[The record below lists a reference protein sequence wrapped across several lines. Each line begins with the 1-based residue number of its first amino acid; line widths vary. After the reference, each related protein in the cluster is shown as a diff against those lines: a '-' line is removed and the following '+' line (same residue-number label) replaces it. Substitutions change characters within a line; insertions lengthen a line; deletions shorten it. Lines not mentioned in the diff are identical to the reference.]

1 MKMNTII
8 FLYINDERVVRL
20 NRKLTVG
27 VITGLLL
34 APTAIANAHAQDNE
48 GQAHISIQSE
58 KVAYA
63 NEVAATIAREQLIA
77 QFGKL
82 SENSSDNEMVIADGD
97 ITIVQNSA
105 DFNADEK
112 AFIQA
117 KYDYVVKQRLLLK
130 KLKEISDKMGTIS
143 YTSKTFINDVKN
155 VQSQYETFLG
165 DESTAT
171 SYQYVQDQF
180 NQVVLAAL
188 NNGAKDIASTVRGTV
203 LQYGYDEIARNVYFK
218 GKGMDVDKL
227 SKLKVDVAKV
237 EPVITE
243 LDQLVELLEKST
255 DYSAI
260 SPGMN
265 SFTTNYNALTAEQKK
280 VVEAYNPND
289 DKITPFKKYKDALS
303 GLSALDKV
311 TSSIVQL
318 KGKQPADFT
327 SASSFISAVTAVEKA
342 YNSLDAA
349 SKQLLKTEYESIA
362 QYLKAANISKSISGL
377 RVSKEDVYR
386 TTVKDIKAEYDLLTE
401 GKGFV
406 KNIGDLDLALANIA
420 YAEDIEGKIK
430 AINVVEE
437 ANKVAAIKAAREAYN
452 NPSGTNINGSNVK
465 KIVNNLAELTAWEK
479 NLGAALKVDKLIDS
493 LDPTAKNFESKTLSA
508 WTAYNKLSE
517 NDKKLVQGAT
527 KLTLFQKYA
536 DISKKIATLKPTAD
550 YSTQLASLK
559 NLVDQLDAT
568 GSGYEMALNNLKTKL
583 TEELKALTD
592 EETAVEQV
600 TEKITNLGAST
611 NVAIEEILA
620 ARSAYNALST
630 TAKKRVTNIKVLT
643 DLEKSYK
650 SVVNVISLFEKL
662 DSNSKSY
669 ISKAKS
675 AYMAYAKLDDNYK
688 TFVQNYKDL
697 KDVIPAIDVMV
708 QISALSPSKKTYKD
722 DVVKAQEAFNKLG
735 ESLKAK
741 VVNSQDLTN
750 AQGYINSAK
759 AFDDRIIALANEG
772 PDTFVKKVAELTLEY
787 KAMDKNAQKLV
798 EQAKM
803 LSSYEKDNKAVIKV
817 IQMIDALNPTNKD
830 YTKKVLDARK
840 AYNALDQVSQK
851 RVTNYANLTAV
862 EDVASLIGLI
872 ASLKPT
878 SKTFYQDMKTARE
891 LYDALPAEKQQ
902 AIVNYDALVAAENE
916 QGLAQSV
923 VELIKLTEV
932 QDADYLTK
940 LMNARV
946 AYDKLS
952 SDQKKL
958 VTNIKDLTTRE
969 KAVKPILSV
978 MVQINELDPE
988 STSFVSK
995 VNSAR
1000 KAYDKLSKDQKKYID
1015 NINIL
1020 LKFEPV
1026 SNVME
1031 LISKLKSSSNTFL
1044 QDTSRAR
1051 SLYDALPDDMK
1062 QYVTNYYLLQ
1072 AAESSI
1078 LGAGNVMQM
1087 IDDLPSVDPKQ
1098 YVKRIQEIRAAYN
1111 ALPKDQQRA
1120 VQNYKVLQDQ
1130 EKLIKPVMSIVED
1143 IDRLLTAKD
1152 MDSQYQKILKAYD
1165 KLNADQRRYVYND
1178 QLLLSLDNVIKVYNN
1193 IAKLNPKDKYYFGMV
1208 EAARKEYD
1216 SLNTTDKQRISN
1228 YALLLEAEKSLAD
1241 VKKVVEIIAGL
1252 SPSSSTYIED
1262 VANAVAAYKALD
1274 SKIKGQVINEDVLK
1288 QAEKDVAAVLKVVQ
1302 AIGNIDPDSSSFEK
1316 KVLAAQKDYSNLSI
1330 EQQGLV
1336 YNYRILEDYL
1346 KMIQ

>member
-20 NRKLTVG
+20 NRKLTAG

-48 GQAHISIQSE
+48 GQEHISIQSE

-327 SASSFISAVTAVEKA
+327 SASSFISAVTAIEKA

-452 NPSGTNINGSNVK
+452 NPSGTNINASNVK

-493 LDPTAKNFESKTLSA
+493 LDPAAKTFESKTLSA
-508 WTAYNKLSE
+508 WTAFNKLTE
-517 NDKKLVQGAT
+517 NDQKLVQGAT
-527 KLTLFQKYA
+527 KLMLFQTYA
-536 DISKKIATLKPTAD
+536 EASKTINTLKPTTD
-550 YSTQLASLK
+550 YGTQLTKLK
-559 NLVDQLDAT
+559 ETVEKLDT
-568 GSGYEMALNNLKTKL
+568 TLQGHETALTNLKTQLQNKIDAL
-583 TEELKALTD
+583 VKEEEAVQAVTTEIDLLNSNIAI
-592 EETAVEQV
+592 
-600 TEKITNLGAST
+600 EKILD
-611 NVAIEEILA
+611 
-620 ARSAYNALST
+620 ARAHYNALSS

-675 AYMAYAKLDDNYK
+675 AYTAYAKLDDKNK

-697 KDVIPAIDVMV
+697 KDLIPAIDVMV

-750 AQGYINSAK
+750 AQGYINTAK
-759 AFDDRIIALANEG
+759 AFDDRILALANEG

-798 EQAKM
+798 EQAKV

-988 STSFVSK
+988 STNFVSK

-1152 MDSQYQKILKAYD
+1152 MNSQYQKILKAYD
-1165 KLNADQRRYVYND
+1165 KLNAEQRRYVYND

>member
-1 MKMNTII
+1 M
-8 FLYINDERVVRL
+8 VRL
-20 NRKLTVG
+20 NRKLTAG

-34 APTAIANAHAQDNE
+34 APTAIANAQENDAQSRVTTHTE
-48 GQAHISIQSE
+48 Q
-58 KVAYA
+58 VAYT
-63 NEVAATIAREQLIA
+63 NEVAAATTREQLIA

-82 SENSSDNEMVIADGD
+82 SENSSADDMVIAKGD
-97 ITIVQNSA
+97 LQVLSA
-105 DFNADEK
+105 AGFNEHEV
-112 AFIQA
+112 AFIEA
-117 KYDYVVKQRLLLK
+117 KYRYLEEQRSLLSELQ
-130 KLKEISDKMGTIS
+130 KLGKEMTGISF
-143 YTSKTFINDVKN
+143 TSKTFIADVAAFDKKYDN
-155 VQSQYETFLG
+155 FLKIGTDNLKAYVTVQKEF
-165 DESTAT
+165 E
-171 SYQYVQDQF
+171 
-180 NQVVLAAL
+180 AAVNEAL
-188 NNGAKDIASTVRGTV
+188 VNNAKDIASTIRGTS
-203 LQYGYDEIARNVYFK
+203 LQYGYTDAERNAYFK

-227 SKLKVDVAKV
+227 NNLKVDATKAEGVA
-237 EPVITE
+237 TE
-243 LDQLVELLEKST
+243 LVLLVELLEKSS
-255 DYSAI
+255 DYSTVLPKI
-260 SPGMN
+260 N
-265 SFTTNYNALTAEQKK
+265 SFTANYNGLTTEQKK
-280 VVEAYNPND
+280 VIEAYNPND
-289 DKITPFKKYKDALS
+289 DKVTPFKKYKDTLS
-303 GLSALDKV
+303 GLSAVEKV
-311 TSSIVQL
+311 TSSITQL
-318 KGKQPADFT
+318 KAKQPADFT
-327 SASSFISAVTAVEKA
+327 TASSFINAVAAIDKA
-342 YNSLDAA
+342 YNNLDAA
-349 SKQLLKTEYESIA
+349 SKNLVETEYKSIE
-362 QYLKAANISKSISGL
+362 QYRQAANISKSISTL
-377 RVSKEDVYR
+377 RVSKEDEYR
-386 TTVKDIKAEYDLLTE
+386 TAVNELKTKYDGLTINKD
-401 GKGFV
+401 FV
-406 KNIGDLDLALANIA
+406 INANELQSSIANITV
-420 YAEDIEGKIK
+420 AESIENLIDLIGTKIDS
-430 AINVVEE
+430 E
-437 ANKVAAIKAAREAYN
+437 KVAAIKAARAAYD
-452 NPSGTNINGSNVK
+452 NPPAPTGTTINPSNVK
-465 KIVNNLAELTAWEK
+465 KIVTNLAELTAWEK

-493 LDPTAKNFESKTLSA
+493 LDPAAKTFESKTLSA
-508 WTAYNKLSE
+508 WTAYNKLNE
-517 NDKKLVQGAT
+517 NDKTLVQGT
-527 KLTLFQKYA
+527 SKLTLFQKYA
-536 DISKKIATLKPTAD
+536 DLSKTINTLKPSAD
-550 YSTQLASLK
+550 YSAQLAAIR
-559 NLVDQLDAT
+559 NQVDKLDAQ
-568 GSGYEMALNNLKTKL
+568 GSGYEEALNNLKTQLIVKID
-583 TEELKALTD
+583 ALID
-592 EETAVEQV
+592 EEKAVKEV
-600 TEKITNLGAST
+600 
-611 NVAIEEILA
+611 IEEIDLLDKNIA
-620 ARSAYNALST
+620 IEKILDARAHYNALSP

-675 AYMAYAKLDDNYK
+675 AYTAYAKLDDKNK

-697 KDVIPAIDVMV
+697 KDLIPAIDVMV

-750 AQGYINSAK
+750 AQGYINTAK
-759 AFDDRIIALANEG
+759 AFDDRILALANEG

-798 EQAKM
+798 EQAKV

-988 STSFVSK
+988 STNFVSK

-1152 MDSQYQKILKAYD
+1152 MNSQYQKILKAYD
-1165 KLNADQRRYVYND
+1165 KLNAEQRRYVYND

>member
-20 NRKLTVG
+20 NRKLTAG

-34 APTAIANAHAQDNE
+34 APTAIANANAHAQDNE
-48 GQAHISIQSE
+48 GQSHNSIQSE

-143 YTSKTFINDVKN
+143 YTSKTFIKDVKN

-203 LQYGYDEIARNVYFK
+203 LQYGYDEAARNVYFK

-311 TSSIVQL
+311 TSSIVHL

-452 NPSGTNINGSNVK
+452 NPSGTNINASNVK

-493 LDPTAKNFESKTLSA
+493 LDPTAKTFESKTLSA
-508 WTAYNKLSE
+508 WTAFNKLSE

-527 KLTLFQKYA
+527 KLILFQTYA
-536 DISKKIATLKPTAD
+536 EASKTINTLKPTTD
-550 YSTQLASLK
+550 YGTQLTKLK
-559 NLVDQLDAT
+559 ETVEKLDT
-568 GSGYEMALNNLKTKL
+568 TLQGHETALTNLKTQLQNKIDAL
-583 TEELKALTD
+583 VKEEEAVQAVTTEIDLLNSNIAI
-592 EETAVEQV
+592 
-600 TEKITNLGAST
+600 EKILD
-611 NVAIEEILA
+611 
-620 ARSAYNALST
+620 ARAHYNALSS

-650 SVVNVISLFEKL
+650 SVVNVISQFEKL
-662 DSNSKSY
+662 DPSSKSY

-675 AYMAYAKLDDNYK
+675 AYTAYAKLDDKNK
-688 TFVQNYKDL
+688 IFVQNYKDL

-722 DVVKAQEAFNKLG
+722 DVVKADEAFNKLG

-741 VVNSQDLTN
+741 VVNSEDLTK
-750 AQGYINSAK
+750 AQGYINTAK

-1026 SNVME
+1026 SSVME

-1051 SLYDALPDDMK
+1051 SLYDALPGDMK

-1087 IDDLPSVDPKQ
+1087 INDLPSVDPKQ

-1152 MDSQYQKILKAYD
+1152 MNSQYQKILKAYD

>member
-20 NRKLTVG
+20 NRKLTAG

-243 LDQLVELLEKST
+243 LDQLVELLKKST

-265 SFTTNYNALTAEQKK
+265 SFTANYNALTAEQKK

-452 NPSGTNINGSNVK
+452 NPSGTNINASNVK

>member
-20 NRKLTVG
+20 NRKLTAG

-48 GQAHISIQSE
+48 GQSHISIQSE

-203 LQYGYDEIARNVYFK
+203 LQYGYDETARNVYFK

-255 DYSAI
+255 DYSTI

-452 NPSGTNINGSNVK
+452 NPSGTNINASNVK

-493 LDPTAKNFESKTLSA
+493 LDPAAKTFESKTLSA
-508 WTAYNKLSE
+508 WTAFNKLTE
-517 NDKKLVQGAT
+517 NDQKLVQGAT
-527 KLTLFQKYA
+527 KLKLFQTYA
-536 DISKKIATLKPTAD
+536 EASKTINTLKPTAD
-550 YSTQLASLK
+550 YGTQLTKLK
-559 NLVDQLDAT
+559 ETVEKLDT
-568 GSGYEMALNNLKTKL
+568 TLQGYETALTNLKTQLQNKIDAL
-583 TEELKALTD
+583 VKEEEAVQAVITEIDLLNSDIAI
-592 EETAVEQV
+592 
-600 TEKITNLGAST
+600 EKILD
-611 NVAIEEILA
+611 
-620 ARSAYNALST
+620 ARAHYNALSP

-650 SVVNVISLFEKL
+650 SVVNVISQFEKL
-662 DSNSKSY
+662 DPSSKSY

-675 AYMAYAKLDDNYK
+675 AYTSYAKLDDKNK
-688 TFVQNYKDL
+688 IFVQNYKDL
-697 KDVIPAIDVMV
+697 KDVIPAIDVMM
-708 QISALSPSKKTYKD
+708 QISTLSPSKKTYKD
-722 DVVKAQEAFNKLG
+722 DVVKADEAFNKLG

-741 VVNSQDLTN
+741 VVNSEDLTK
-750 AQGYINSAK
+750 AQGYINTAK

-988 STSFVSK
+988 STNFVSK

-1152 MDSQYQKILKAYD
+1152 MNSQYQKILKAYD
-1165 KLNADQRRYVYND
+1165 KLNAEQRRYVYND